1 MRDQKTMVIY
11 KHIALSENFGGM
23 MNFIAEKLTEP
34 TTKQYLETYPSTATY
49 TSYTSADSLVDA
61 INFYFESKTLKL
73 FYIIC

>member
-1 MRDQKTMVIY
+1 MVIY
-11 KHIALSENFGGM
+11 KHIALSENYGGM

-34 TTKQYLETYPSTATY
+34 TTKQYLETYPSTDTY

-73 FYIIC
+73 FCIIC